1 MQVGNTEIH
10 AHRNVLACVSPHLM
24 ELFSSDVVSVELRLP
39 PALTVCFLFF
49 WDSRSPGGFRASTGK
64 QCAVC
69 FCCWND
75 LESSRCTFPLLLQDT
90 VNGATADGKAPC
102 YRLNGHITLTG
113 LRFLVEYAYT
123 GSLEVPGDMVS

>member
-1 MQVGNTEIH
+1 MRPRIESSIGDDAMESLGYLKFTDESMKSNFLQSLSTMRRHRLFCDVILLVGNTEIH

-24 ELFSSDVVSVELRLP
+24 ELFSSDV
-39 PALTVCFLFF
+39 
-49 WDSRSPGGFRASTGK
+49 
-64 QCAVC
+64 
-69 FCCWND
+69 
-75 LESSRCTFPLLLQDT
+75 DT

>member
-1 MQVGNTEIH
+1 MSSFGSPRINH
-10 AHRNVLACVSPHLM
+10 VLFVLLGFQMSWW
-24 ELFSSDVVSVELRLP
+24 LP
-39 PALTVCFLFF
+39 SFDRITVRCL
-49 WDSRSPGGFRASTGK
+49 P
-64 QCAVC
+64 